1 MFTSVRQLDVLDT
14 AVSTTAHLSNI
25 QSAFWP
31 NAFTRQPVVELE
43 PATPPEKAEPALPG
57 STAEDLRLLG
67 DEHLEE
73 EDPLGAHLR
82 KVMKR
87 EKRKEKFRETMRG
100 VWAFLKTPL
109 GVFAAIYMLLVV
121 VWGAGLVFLLIIPM
135 NSYIKKLWVGKFSL
149 SSWASRRRAEPC
161 PACAEI
167 ASQILT
173 GKWSALHSGLYDD
186 SSLS

>member
-1 MFTSVRQLDVLDT
+1 MVFTFEQLDVLDT

-31 NAFTRQPVVELE
+31 NAFTRQPVIELE
-43 PATPPEKAEPALPG
+43 LATPTEQAEPALGG
-57 STAEDLRLLG
+57 STAEDHHLLLD
-67 DEHLEE
+67 DEDAEAD
-73 EDPLGAHLR
+73 DPLGAHLR

-87 EKRKEKFRETMRG
+87 EKRKEKFHETVRG

-135 NSYIKKLWVGKFSL
+135 NSYIKKLWVGRSFNAL
-149 SSWASRRRAEPC
+149 SSPPPS
-161 PACAEI
+161 
-167 ASQILT
+167 
-173 GKWSALHSGLYDD
+173 
-186 SSLS
+186 